1 MIAPVLEEID
11 AELGEKVKVVKV
23 DVDENQETARQFEV
37 MSIPALFVLKDGKVV
52 DQALG
57 YKPKEALVEL
67 VSNTS
72 KIKSYHL
79 VAFFLQSFRYN
90 KRTYVGCL
98 GIVCFQ
104 GKIKMLSM

>member
-67 VSNTS
+67 VSKHF
-72 KIKSYHL
+72 KIKSYQV
-79 VAFFLQSFRYN
+79 VAFLFSFLHLSVTIKERM
-90 KRTYVGCL
+90 L
-98 GIVCFQ
+98 GV
-104 GKIKMLSM
+104 LA